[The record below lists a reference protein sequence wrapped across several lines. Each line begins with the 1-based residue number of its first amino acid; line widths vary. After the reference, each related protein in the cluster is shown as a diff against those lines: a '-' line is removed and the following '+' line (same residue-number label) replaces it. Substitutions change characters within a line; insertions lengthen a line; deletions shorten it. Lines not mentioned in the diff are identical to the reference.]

1 MRTLKTL
8 RDGCIDGGKLVE
20 YEMIEDTDDHVGNT
34 TLEVAKYDGMLE
46 SGFYLITGEIAF
58 EFKTDQA
65 YFPLSNVHE
74 KFALNYTDQDSTTQE
89 IVLDVTNSFVS
100 TTSTSSNYTA
110 GKYYINKPI
119 YINDNVGEFNLV
131 MGASEFDGVS
141 EPTDFTGSDT
151 SDFSSTFK
159 SMEWSD
165 DFTWNDTLLTN
176 TNTSSGDVI
185 ESSLTAITLDT
196 FEIDSDKDG
205 SIFNAQVQFQC
216 FTESGYS
223 EAGVSAGPVIVNSA
237 LGACHLILL
246 KDGVEINR
254 SSIASS
260 EGGAIVGVYKAP
272 LSISSR
278 LDAGSYTLQ
287 ASGCGVY
294 SGGAVSHIGNDRGI
308 INVLVSRTKDGTR
321 NTYNTEDSALSYVTL
336 AEPVFQ
342 EIEIEGTTAQTGTY
356 LYQSISSGVG
366 HLPNFKFLGD
376 NSSIQLRR
384 IF

>member
-20 YEMIEDTDDHVGNT
+20 YEMVEDTNDHTGTT

-74 KFALNYTDQDSTTQE
+74 KFALKYTDQDSTTQE

-100 TTSTSSNYTA
+100 TTPTTSNYTA

-141 EPTDFTGSDT
+141 EPVDFTGSDT

-165 DFTWNDTLLTN
+165 DFTWNDKLLTN
-176 TNTSSGDVI
+176 TNTTSGNVI
-185 ESSLTAITLDT
+185 ESTLTTFTLDT
-196 FEIDSDKDG
+196 FEIASGNDG

-223 EAGVSAGPVIVNSA
+223 EADVTAGPVIEDSA
-237 LGACHLILL
+237 LGACHLILS
-246 KDGVEINR
+246 KNGVEINR

-260 EGGAIVGVYKAP
+260 EGGTIVGVYKAP

-278 LDAGSYTLQ
+278 LDEGSYTLQ

-294 SGGAVSHIGNDRGI
+294 SGGAKSHIGNDRGI
-308 INVLVSRTKDGTR
+308 INVLVSRTEGGSK
-321 NTYNTEDSALSYVTL
+321 NTYNTADSALSYVTL

-342 EIEIEGTTAQTGTY
+342 EVEIEGTTSETGTY
-356 LYQSISSGVG
+356 LYQSLSSGVG

-376 NSSIQLRR
+376 DSSIQLRR

>member
-185 ESSLTAITLDT
+185 ESSLTTFTLDT
-196 FEIDSDKDG
+196 FVIDSDKDG

-223 EAGVSAGPVIVNSA
+223 EAGVSAGAVIVNSA

-336 AEPVFQ
+336 AEPVF
-342 EIEIEGTTAQTGTY
+342 ESVEIEGTTAQTGTY

>member
-20 YEMIEDTDDHVGNT
+20 YEMVEDTNEHAGTT
-34 TLEVAKYDGMLE
+34 TLEVAKYDSMLE

-100 TTSTSSNYTA
+100 TTPTTSNYTA

-176 TNTSSGDVI
+176 TNTTSGNVI
-185 ESSLTAITLDT
+185 ESSLTTFTLDT
-196 FEIDSDKDG
+196 FDIASGKDG

-216 FTESGYS
+216 FTESGFS
-223 EAGVSAGPVIVNSA
+223 DAGVPAGPVIEYSA

-260 EGGAIVGVYKAP
+260 ESGDIVGVYKAP
-272 LSISSR
+272 LSINSR
-278 LDAGSYTLQ
+278 LDAGSYELQ
-287 ASGCGVY
+287 ASGCGLY
-294 SGGAVSHIGNDRGI
+294 SGGARSHIGNQKGI
-308 INVLVSRTKDGTR
+308 VNVLVSRAGSGNR
-321 NTYNTEDSALSYVTL
+321 NQFNQEDSALSYVTL
-336 AEPVFQ
+336 AEPVF
-342 EIEIEGTTAQTGTY
+342 EEVTIGGTTAETGTY

-366 HLPNFKFLGD
+366 NLPNFKFLGD
-376 NSSIQLRR
+376 DSSIHLRR